1 MTFDPRT
8 SSHSTGTSVRDAAC
22 YVLWSLAR
30 AFTKEDMAPHA
41 LALARQSVALAVAD
55 REVSIRRAGSAAFQ
69 ENVGRMVRSLGLVGG
84 SASVNG
90 ASLTTYPTIGPL
102 PTWHRCPRPH

>member
-8 SSHSTGTSVRDAAC
+8 SSHSTGTSVRDASC

-30 AFTKEDMAPHA
+30 AFTKDDMAPYA
-41 LALARQSVALAVAD
+41 LALSRQAVALAVAD

-69 ENVGRMVRSLGLVGG
+69 ENVGRMGLFPHGIDVLVKTDFYSVSVRRSAFLIAAPLV
-84 SASVNG
+84 AQ
-90 ASLTTYPTIGPL
+90 
-102 PTWHRCPRPH
+102 